1 MLLPLPSA
9 LLVMKILSSDD
20 NASSDDDS
28 LPSELLKNPN
38 AMMKGLMKQVR
49 VRDVLLEQQEELLI
63 QERKSNEELKKLLA
77 LEKGMVEKLDQE
89 LA

>member
-1 MLLPLPSA
+1 
-9 LLVMKILSSDD
+9 MKILSSDD

-49 VRDVLLEQQEELLI
+49 VRNELLEQQEEFLI

>member
-28 LPSELLKNPN
+28 LSSELLKNPN

-49 VRDVLLEQQEELLI
+49 VRDELLEQQEELLI